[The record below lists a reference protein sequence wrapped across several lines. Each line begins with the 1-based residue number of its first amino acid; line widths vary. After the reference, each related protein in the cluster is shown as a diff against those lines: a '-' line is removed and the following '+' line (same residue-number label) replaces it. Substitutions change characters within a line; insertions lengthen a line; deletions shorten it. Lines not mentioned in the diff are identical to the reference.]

1 MTRREWNRRRISDR
15 MIRSRPR
22 VFGPTKRRRGE
33 ASLLVLGCEAEGG
46 ELRNVLKRKA
56 LWLAK
61 GGGGAID
68 ERDAPTF
75 PEPPLGRAP
84 LDLAGGLSDQA
95 DDDPQ
100 GESPARVAVTAGL
113 RRTRLAPVDRQPD
126 DQPRDGR
133 TTEVVGIEHLGEE
146 QAGGHQG

>member
-46 ELRNVLKRKA
+46 ELRNGLKRKA

-61 GGGGAID
+61 GERGAVDDEGAMPEPASGVAGGGE
-68 ERDAPTF
+68 ERIGDA
-75 PEPPLGRAP
+75 A
-84 LDLAGGLSDQA
+84 DQA
-95 DDDPQ
+95 LEDLQ
-100 GESPARVAVTAGL
+100 R
-113 RRTRLAPVDRQPD
+113 
-126 DQPRDGR
+126 
-133 TTEVVGIEHLGEE
+133 
-146 QAGGHQG
+146 QAG